1 MQQPHSGFAHLGIK
15 YITQARDKQ
24 GHTCWA
30 WPPPHPDHPCFSISR
45 LGRAQPTGIPI
56 RYLCKC
62 LKRLQTLLF
71 VLVNLSEQLLELLGQ
86 AIDFT
91 LCTAQALS
99 VEVLQRDIAEKDP
112 QENA

>member
-1 MQQPHSGFAHLGIK
+1 MA
-15 YITQARDKQ
+15 
-24 GHTCWA
+24 
-30 WPPPHPDHPCFSISR
+30 R
-45 LGRAQPTGIPI
+45 LGRAQPAGIPI
-56 RYLCKC
+56 GPPEACM
-62 LKRLQTLLF
+62 KRLQTLLF

-86 AIDFT
+86 TIDFA

>member
-1 MQQPHSGFAHLGIK
+1 M
-15 YITQARDKQ
+15 
-24 GHTCWA
+24 
-30 WPPPHPDHPCFSISR
+30 
-45 LGRAQPTGIPI
+45 
-56 RYLCKC
+56 
-62 LKRLQTLLF
+62 KRLQTLLF

-86 AIDFT
+86 AIDFA